1 MVMIVVMA
9 ALVTRICGDSA
20 AQAAT
25 TERVVADRITGLA
38 IGGVDPVAFFTK
50 GRTTIG
56 RPDVEAS
63 EAGVIWRFE
72 NVDNRAFFLAHPE
85 IYGPQ
90 FGGYDPVDVARGVA
104 YAGNPRFWLIAGQ
117 RLYLF
122 GREESRDAFAAD
134 PASVLREARDRWPQL
149 EERLAR

>member
-1 MVMIVVMA
+1 MIVVMA
-9 ALVTRICGDSA
+9 ALVTQICGDSA
-20 AQAAT
+20 ARAAT

-72 NVDNRAFFLAHPE
+72 NVDNRAFSCPSGNLWTSVRRLRPGRCGA
-85 IYGPQ
+85 
-90 FGGYDPVDVARGVA
+90 GVA

-149 EERLAR
+149 EETLAR

>member
-1 MVMIVVMA
+1 MIVVMA
-9 ALVTRICGDSA
+9 ALVTRICGDLA
-20 AQAAT
+20 ARAAT

-72 NVDNRAFFLAHPE
+72 NVDNRAFFLPIRKSMDLSSAATTRSMWR
-85 IYGPQ
+85 
-90 FGGYDPVDVARGVA
+90 GGGLCR
-104 YAGNPRFWLIAGQ
+104 
-117 RLYLF
+117 
-122 GREESRDAFAAD
+122 
-134 PASVLREARDRWPQL
+134 
-149 EERLAR
+149 